1 MDRLDWWREARY
13 GMIIH
18 WGLYS
23 LPGRGE
29 WVMYHERIPKKEYR
43 KLADE
48 FKPANYHPQ
57 RWVELAERA
66 GMKYMVLTT
75 RHHDGFS
82 LFDSKASDFTA
93 PKTACGRDLI
103 AEYVEACRKRGMRVG
118 FYFSFLD
125 WMYDAYFL
133 GPKKDPCGWKKFVD
147 YVHAQLE
154 ELMTNYGR
162 VDLVWFDV
170 GAWAPE
176 DWRAVELHEMMMKHQ
191 PGLIITRS
199 QIQSHYDS
207 CEGTIPFNFG
217 SYPASDPSQRDW
229 ESSMTL
235 NDHWGYCK
243 GDINWKS
250 PRTIVWNLARCA
262 SGGGTYLLNT
272 GPKADGTIPEE
283 DVRIFEE
290 VGEWLAINGEG
301 IYGTVR
307 TKVNFPWRHNGVV
320 TMKDRR
326 LYLHVFYWDR
336 EFALAP
342 CRVNVKKAYILKT
355 GAQVDFKTE
364 KERIVF
370 TNLPAKAPDPLDTVI
385 VLEYE
390 GEPESLE
397 SFRAFN

>member
-1 MDRLDWWREARY
+1 MDRMEWWREARY

-23 LPGRGE
+23 LIGRGE

-43 KLADE
+43 KLADR
-48 FKPANYHPQ
+48 FKPVNYHPE

-82 LFDSKASDFTA
+82 LFDSKVSDFTA

-133 GPKKDPCGWKKFVD
+133 GPKKDPSGWKKFVD

-154 ELMTNYGR
+154 ELMTHYGR

-170 GAWAPE
+170 GAWTPE

-191 PGLIITRS
+191 PELIITRS
-199 QIQSHYDS
+199 QVGSHYDT

-229 ESSMTL
+229 DSSMTL
-235 NDHWGYCK
+235 HDHWGYCK
-243 GDINWKS
+243 GDTNWKS

-262 SGGGTYLLNT
+262 SGGGNYLLNVD
-272 GPKADGTIPEE
+272 PKPDGTIPGKP
-283 DVRIFEE
+283 VKILEE
-290 VGEWLAINGEG
+290 VGEWLEVNGQS

-307 TKVNFPWRHNGVV
+307 TKVNFPWGHNGVA
-320 TMKDRR
+320 TMKDGG
-326 LYLHVFYWDR
+326 LYLHMFYWAK

-342 CRVNVKKAYILKT
+342 CKMDVKRAYILKT
-355 GAQVDFKTE
+355 GEPVSFKS
-364 KERIVF
+364 KGDRICF
-370 TNLPAKAPDPLDTVI
+370 TGLPARPPDPLDTVI

-390 GEPESLE
+390 GEAESLE
-397 SFRAFN
+397 SFRAFD